1 MQKYLHM
8 SKKSSTFVS
17 DFNSGIY
24 NTLKYQ
30 RVMSKLSKT
39 VTLGNREKVKTYQVR
54 RKKAIVWMYVT
65 GPFKGMYYVS
75 CSLYPE
81 FNKLYQTEELATKRA
96 ENIVS
101 FHNRQL
107 EMEVGL

>member
-30 RVMSKLSKT
+30 RVMSKTNKT
-39 VTLGNREKVKTYQVR
+39 VELGNRERVKAYPVG
-54 RKKAIVWMYVT
+54 RKKAIVWRYVT
-65 GPFKGMYYVS
+65 GHLNGMYYVS

-81 FNKLYQTEELATKRA
+81 FNKVFQTEDEATKRA

-107 EMEVGL
+107 EMEGIL